1 MMEEA
6 QQKHLGEL
14 EELERAKS
22 DEIASLLDQ
31 HDRERIELQRIKDSE
46 IEQLRQENASLNS
59 RLNTAQSNY
68 EKE

>member
-1 MMEEA
+1 MDEA

-22 DEIASLLDQ
+22 DEITSLLDQ